1 MPTEDISIVVR
12 ILDEA
17 SKVAKQIQG
26 SIEDMKP
33 VFKDMA
39 IIGTAAFAA
48 ISAGLVMSVSAA
60 SRAQTE
66 MAKFNATMATMG
78 KAGEEAKKQ
87 LLETAKAMVRLGF
100 DDEDTANSL
109 AKFYQR
115 TNDVKDAQTLLNVT
129 LDLARAKSLDL
140 DSATKLVNMAL
151 SGSGKALL
159 QYGIIIKDTA
169 SPMEA
174 LSILQQ
180 KVGGQALA
188 FADTFA
194 GKMAI
199 LNVQITN
206 VKEAI
211 GNAFLPI
218 LIELLAKIQPV
229 VDRILEWT
237 EKNPELTRNIILA
250 GLAVSGLVAVV
261 GTLGL
266 ILPAIIGGFS
276 ALAGPVGLVLVII
289 GGLVWYVSQLHINWG
304 LLLEK
309 IREINPITIAK
320 NIFND
325 LSDAMGWVWEK
336 IQNLIEIVRELYG
349 YFTTNILP
357 VLTALWSMAVDFLA
371 PAFEKLWDTLSTRL
385 WPALQN
391 LWKTISTQLLPT
403 LLAFWNAIQPLVIIL
418 GAALY
423 GALVLVVNIIIK
435 LIDFVVKV
443 LTVITDLTNF
453 LIKVAIGAIN
463 TFVTSLNAIVD
474 AFKAIYEWGQKAA
487 QFIGAGVSGIAKG
500 VTGLFSSKQEGGA
513 IYQTGPYLL
522 HRGEYVVPKT
532 GALVGAGIG
541 GMNITITGN
550 TFMSDREAA
559 QKIGDLIIET
569 LKNNIRI

>member
-1 MPTEDISIVVR
+1 MPTQDISIVVR

-26 SIEDMKP
+26 SLEDMKP

-39 IIGTAAFAA
+39 IVGTAAFTG
-48 ISAGLVMSVSAA
+48 ITAGLVMSVNAA
-60 SRAQTE
+60 SKAQTE

-87 LLETAKAMVRLGF
+87 LLETAEATIQLGF

-115 TNDVKDAQTLLNVT
+115 TGNVKDAQTLLNVT
-129 LDLARAKSLDL
+129 LDLARAKNLDL
-140 DSATKLVNMAL
+140 ESATKLVNMAL
-151 SGSGKALL
+151 SGSGRALM
-159 QYGIIIKDTA
+159 QYGIAIKDTA

-180 KVGGQALA
+180 KVGGQAIA
-188 FADTFA
+188 FSETFA

-199 LNVQITN
+199 MNVQITN
-206 VKEAI
+206 VKKVI

-218 LIELLAKIQPV
+218 LIKLLAKIQPV
-229 VDRILEWT
+229 VDRILEWIK
-237 EKNPELTRNIILA
+237 KNPELTRNIILA
-250 GLAVSGLVAVV
+250 GLAISGLVAVV

-276 ALAGPVGLVLVII
+276 ALAGPIGLVLIVI
-289 GGLVWYVSQLHINWG
+289 GGLVWYVSSLHIDWG

-309 IREINPITIAK
+309 IKEIDPITIAK
-320 NIFND
+320 NVFNN
-325 LSDAMGWVWEK
+325 LSIAVGWVWER
-336 IQNLIEIVRELYG
+336 IQDLIEIAGELYG

-357 VLTALWSMAVDFLA
+357 VLTALWNMAIDFLA
-371 PAFEKLWDTLSTRL
+371 PAFERLWDTLSTRL

-391 LWKTISTQLLPT
+391 LWKTISTQLLPS
-403 LLAFWNAIQPLVIIL
+403 LLQFWNAIQPLVIIL

-423 GALVLVVNIIIK
+423 GALVLVVDIIIK
-435 LIDFVVKV
+435 LIDFIAKV

-453 LIKVAIGAIN
+453 LIKVAVGAIN
-463 TFVTSLNAIVD
+463 VFVNGLNAIVD
-474 AFKAIYEWGQKAA
+474 AFKSIYEWGQKAA
-487 QFIGAGVSGIAKG
+487 QFIGSGISAVGKGVSS
-500 VTGLFSSKQEGGA
+500 LFGSRQEGGA

-522 HRGEYVVPKT
+522 HQGEYVVPKT

-559 QKIGDLIIET
+559 QKIGDMIIET
-569 LKNNIRI
+569 LKNNLRI